1 MRLRKRNKSNDHQL
15 FKVTLIVGVSD
26 QSSGLER
33 ILKAIA
39 HDPTLIVISNDQVRL
54 RLLSETNSYK
64 DLDIDIMIAEE
75 TSTAS
80 EVKPRRKRKVIST
93 KVAPQSSRR
102 WSEAD
107 KALAQ
112 RLRDEGKTANEIAL
126 KVGRTR
132 TSVNQQLYKRK

>member
-39 HDPTLIVISNDQVRL
+39 HDPTLIVISNDEVRL

-75 TSTAS
+75 TPTAS
-80 EVKPRRKRKVIST
+80 EVKPRRKRKVISN
-93 KVAPQSSRR
+93 KIAPQSSRR

-132 TSVNQQLYKRK
+132 TSVNQQLYKMK

>member
-39 HDPTLIVISNDQVRL
+39 HDPTLIVISNDEVRL

-75 TSTAS
+75 TPTAS
-80 EVKPRRKRKVIST
+80 EVRPRRKRKVIS
-93 KVAPQSSRR
+93 KKIAPQTSRR

-132 TSVNQQLYKRK
+132 TSVNQQLYKMK

>member
-39 HDPTLIVISNDQVRL
+39 HDPTLIVISNDEVRL

-75 TSTAS
+75 LPQRARSSLPAS
-80 EVKPRRKRKVIST
+80 AK
-93 KVAPQSSRR
+93 
-102 WSEAD
+102 
-107 KALAQ
+107 
-112 RLRDEGKTANEIAL
+112 
-126 KVGRTR
+126 
-132 TSVNQQLYKRK
+132 

>member
-39 HDPTLIVISNDQVRL
+39 HDPTLIVISNDEVRL

-75 TSTAS
+75 TPTAS
-80 EVKPRRKRKVIST
+80 EVRPRRKRKVLSKTI
-93 KVAPQSSRR
+93 APQTSRR

-132 TSVNQQLYKRK
+132 TSVNQQLYKMK

>member
-1 MRLRKRNKSNDHQL
+1 MRLRKRNKSNDYQL

-39 HDPTLIVISNDQVRL
+39 HDPTLIVISNDEVRL

-80 EVKPRRKRKVIST
+80 EVKPSRKRKVIST

-112 RLRDEGKTANEIAL
+112 RLRDEGKTANEIGL

-132 TSVNQQLYKRK
+132 TSVNQQLYKMK

>member
-33 ILKAIA
+33 ILKAIS
-39 HDPTLIVISNDQVRL
+39 HDPTLIVISNDEVRL

-64 DLDIDIMIAEE
+64 DLGIDIMIAEE
-75 TSTAS
+75 THTAS
-80 EVKPRRKRKVIST
+80 EVKPRRKRKVIS
-93 KVAPQSSRR
+93 KKIAPQTSRR

-112 RLRDEGKTANEIAL
+112 QLRDKGMTANEIAL

-132 TSVNQQLYKRK
+132 TSVNQQLYKMK

>member
-1 MRLRKRNKSNDHQL
+1 MRLRKRNKSNDYQL

-39 HDPTLIVISNDQVRL
+39 HDPTLIVISNDEVRL

-80 EVKPRRKRKVIST
+80 EVKPPRKRKVIST

-112 RLRDEGKTANEIAL
+112 RLRDEGKTANEIGL

-132 TSVNQQLYKRK
+132 TSVNQQLYKMK